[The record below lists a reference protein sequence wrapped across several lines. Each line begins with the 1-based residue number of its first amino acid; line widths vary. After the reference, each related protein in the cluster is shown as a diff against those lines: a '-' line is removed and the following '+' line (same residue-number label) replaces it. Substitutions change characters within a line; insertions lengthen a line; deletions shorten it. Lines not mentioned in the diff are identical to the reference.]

1 LDGEAVQGPLGRD
14 ALATAADAYQ
24 LHDPEQAALDAL
36 PMRESQCL
44 YWLSE
49 GKSAPVIADILCISP
64 HTVQQYVKSCVVRLK
79 AKHRQALLRHAT
91 AAGLLVRD
99 GESSKIPSIP
109 QTRGLPRDERSR

>member
-79 AKHRQALLRHAT
+79 AKESLQKYRQFPKPGDCPAT
-91 AAGLLVRD
+91 KGRASLVPASEGCLGR
-99 GESSKIPSIP
+99 
-109 QTRGLPRDERSR
+109 